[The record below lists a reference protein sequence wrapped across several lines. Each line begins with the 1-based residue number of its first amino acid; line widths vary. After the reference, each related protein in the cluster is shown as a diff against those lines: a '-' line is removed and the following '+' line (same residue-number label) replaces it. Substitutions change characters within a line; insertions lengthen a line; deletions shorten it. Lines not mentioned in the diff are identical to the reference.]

1 MLKTADSL
9 AFVDLAEV
17 DPIARL
23 LDMSEK
29 GDEWHVDD
37 SSLEEYSVLAG
48 LPEDFSTGLGGMILR
63 SIGNGSGN
71 VGIDIA
77 GGTNGAALQQLLK
90 PGTLEKALVT
100 NYTDA
105 RSDETK
111 AVVGLDHIEG
121 DLCDRATWEEIDGW
135 IDENAPGGLS
145 LVMHRP
151 AGTLQ
156 DLPAPFYAGAF
167 RFLLERTRP
176 GGLHFLQ
183 IPEPLV
189 IPSPERSLKPVYEE
203 IEDSVEVLFSNV
215 NPDSDF
221 PVIPAHVLLR
231 KN

>member
-1 MLKTADSL
+1 MLRTADSL

-48 LPEDFSTGLGGMILR
+48 LPEDFQAGLGGMILR
-63 SIGNGSGN
+63 EIGTEPGN

-77 GGTNGAALQQLLK
+77 GGTNGRALQQLLEH
-90 PGTLEKALVT
+90 GILERALVT

-105 RSDETK
+105 RTDETK
-111 AVVGLDHIEG
+111 VVEGLYHRDG

-135 IDENAPGGLS
+135 IDENAPDGLS

-176 GGLHFLQ
+176 GGVHFLQ

-203 IEDSVEVLFSNV
+203 VEDSVEVIFSNV
-215 NPDSDF
+215 DPNSDF

>member
-1 MLKTADSL
+1 
-9 AFVDLAEV
+9 
-17 DPIARL
+17 
-23 LDMSEK
+23 
-29 GDEWHVDD
+29 
-37 SSLEEYSVLAG
+37 
-48 LPEDFSTGLGGMILR
+48 MILR
-63 SIGNGSGN
+63 EIGTDSDN

-77 GGTNGAALQQLLK
+77 GGTNGRALQQLLEH
-90 PGTLEKALVT
+90 GILGKALVT
-100 NYTDA
+100 NYTDT
-105 RSDETK
+105 RTDETK
-111 AVVGLDHIEG
+111 DVEGLDHRGG
-121 DLCDRATWEEIDGW
+121 DLFDRTTWEEIDGW
-135 IDENAPGGLS
+135 IDENAPDGLS

-203 IEDSVEVLFSNV
+203 VEDSVEVIFSNV
-215 NPDSDF
+215 DPNSDF